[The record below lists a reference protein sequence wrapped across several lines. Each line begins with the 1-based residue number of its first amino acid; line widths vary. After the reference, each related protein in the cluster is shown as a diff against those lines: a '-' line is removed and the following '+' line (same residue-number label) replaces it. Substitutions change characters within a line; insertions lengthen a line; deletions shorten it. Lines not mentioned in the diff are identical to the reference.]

1 MARKKKHPEH
11 VNHERWLV
19 SYADF
24 MTLLFA
30 FFVVMFAVSQVD
42 GKKVGRFT
50 QSFSQAMGVEVFPG
64 GGQGLLAGEAPA
76 REGVNGEKNPGGPAE
91 DGKSEGDAPDLAGL
105 REALRLAA
113 KKDPQLAALQ
123 VIERRDEL
131 VLRLSEAIMFD
142 SGAHV
147 MKEAAKKVLDTVSA
161 LIRPMNV
168 EVRIEGHTDNVPV
181 RQSVWPSNWE
191 LSTARSVAV
200 LHVLASSG
208 IAPDRLSAAGYGEF
222 HPIASN
228 DNADGRS
235 RNRRVDLVVLPLA
248 FKVVKP

>member
-50 QSFSQAMGVEVFPG
+50 ESFSQAMGMEVFPG
-64 GGQGLLAGEAPA
+64 TGSGLLSGQSGPQTGAG
-76 REGVNGEKNPGGPAE
+76 GKGSGPVE
-91 DGKSEGDAPDLAGL
+91 DGPPQGTVPDLAGL
-105 REALRLAA
+105 RDALRLAA
-113 KKDPQLAALQ
+113 KNDPQLAALQ

-142 SGAHV
+142 SGAHQ
-147 MKEAAKKVLDTVSA
+147 MKEEAKKVLDTVSS
-161 LIRPMNV
+161 LVRPMNV
-168 EVRIEGHTDNVPV
+168 EIRVEGHTDNVPV
-181 RQSVWPSNWE
+181 KQSVWPSNWE

-200 LHVLASSG
+200 LHVLATSG
-208 IAPDRLSAAGYGEF
+208 AISPERLSAAGYGEF
-222 HPIASN
+222 HPISAN
-228 DNADGRS
+228 DTIDGRS
-235 RNRRVDLVVLPLA
+235 RNRRVDLVVLPVPY
-248 FKVVKP
+248 KVVKP